1 MRKEIMAIM
10 ASTLVALAVPSDAS
24 IASVASVASGQE
36 TVAVT
41 AEVRGRLSYS
51 IIEASVLTRAGLPSE
66 DMAKTVLSDALR
78 GNIHPQWFAVKSGQ
92 ATVRTFVVFPQRPDH
107 APVVLLTSDSQ
118 GMSDWLRAMGDQVAA
133 EGFIAVVPDLLSGM
147 GPDGGGTQSFADG
160 EAILKVLAQQKTE
173 IARRTAD
180 LMDWAIRMPGSNGN
194 GAILRFNAQGD
205 NPRIDASIE
214 SGEHR
219 SETFELNERAWENTL
234 AFLATTENV
243 PEAAIAAKPASAPEQ
258 VRLGEAESEVL
269 AEFLSGGRTDRI
281 PTRSKHPDFPANFL
295 MAARVV
301 DESPRR
307 GEWIDIPMASGTQLR
322 TWISYPEG
330 TTSAPIVLVFQPG
343 PGMDMGEPPQRGGG
357 ANWLRGIADQ
367 LAYEGFIALVPDLTS
382 GLGPN
387 GGNFDSFQYPDDVG
401 VALGT
406 LSHEEVLNRVRATHD
421 YGLALPMASG
431 TSASIGFC
439 FGGGLA
445 WESTAEIEGMDAGV
459 VFYGGPPEEEVMAR
473 IQAPVAAFYGTNDV
487 GLAPRIG
494 TATADMARLG
504 KEFEVEVY
512 DEATHVFLYRQDLSK
527 NSAATVDSWPK
538 AIAFMKKHTM

>member
-1 MRKEIMAIM
+1 MRNEFIVIMAL
-10 ASTLVALAVPSDAS
+10 TLTGVAVLAVSSVAAGQSALAPEAP
-24 IASVASVASGQE
+24 
-36 TVAVT
+36 
-41 AEVRGRLSYS
+41 LPYS

-66 DMAKTVLSDALR
+66 DMAKTVLSDALA

-92 ATVRTFVVFPQRPDH
+92 ATIRTFVVFPQRPTL
-107 APVVLLTSDSQ
+107 APVVLITSDSQ

-147 GPDGGGTQSFADG
+147 GPDGGGTEAFGDR
-160 EAILKVLAQQKTE
+160 EAIFDVLAQQKSE
-173 IARRTAD
+173 IASRTVD
-180 LMDWAIRMPGSNGN
+180 LMDWAVRMPGSNGN
-194 GAILRFNAQGD
+194 GARLEFNARAGQA
-205 NPRIDASIE
+205 RIDATRIV
-214 SGEHR
+214 SGER
-219 SETFELNERAWENTL
+219 STATFELRANAWQNAV

-243 PEAAIAAKPASAPEQ
+243 AQPAAAAKQAGAGGQ
-258 VRLGEAESEVL
+258 VALGAAESAVL

-281 PTRSKHPDFPANFL
+281 PTRSKHPDYPANFL

-307 GEWIDIPMASGTQLR
+307 GEWIDIAMASGTQLR

-330 TTSAPIVLVFQPG
+330 DTPAPVVLVFQPG
-343 PGMDMGEPPQRGGG
+343 PGMDMGEPAQPGGG

-401 VALGT
+401 MALGT
-406 LSHEEVLNRVRATHD
+406 LSREEVLNRVRATHD
-421 YGLALPMASG
+421 YGLGLGMASG
-431 TSASIGFC
+431 TSAAIGFC

-445 WESTAEIEGMDAGV
+445 WESAAAVEGLDAGV

-473 IQAPVAAFYGTNDV
+473 IHAPVAAYYGTNDV

>member
-1 MRKEIMAIM
+1 MRIEIMATQAIAARAITAM
-10 ASTLVALAVPSDAS
+10 LLAV
-24 IASVASVASGQE
+24 VAVLGTSSVASGQGPS
-36 TVAVT
+36 APG
-41 AEVRGRLSYS
+41 GRLSSS

-78 GNIHPQWFAVKSGQ
+78 GNIHPQWFRVESGR
-92 ATVRTFVVFPQRPDH
+92 ATIHTFVVFPQRPTL
-107 APVVLLTSDSQ
+107 APVVLITSDSQ

-147 GPDGGGTQSFADG
+147 GPDGGGTEAFAGRD
-160 EAILKVLAQQKTE
+160 AIFNVIEQQRRE
-173 IARRTAD
+173 IAQRTAD
-180 LMDWAIRMPGSNGN
+180 VMDWAIRMPGSNGN
-194 GAILRFNAQGD
+194 GAKLEFNVRAGKA
-205 NPRIDASIE
+205 RIDATRIA
-214 SGEHR
+214 SGER
-219 SETFELNERAWENTL
+219 STATFELKENAWENAV
-234 AFLATTENV
+234 AFLAKTETAV
-243 PEAAIAAKPASAPEQ
+243 QPAFAAKPAGAGVQ
-258 VRLGEAESEVL
+258 TALGAAESAVL
-269 AEFLSGGRTDRI
+269 EEFLSGGRTDRI

-301 DESPRR
+301 DDSPRR

-330 TTSAPIVLVFQPG
+330 NTPAPVVLVFQPG
-343 PGMDMGEPPQRGGG
+343 PGMDMGEPPQPGGG

-401 VALGT
+401 MALGT
-406 LSHEEVLNRVRATHD
+406 LSREEVLNRVRATHD
-421 YGLALPMASG
+421 YGLGLEMASG
-431 TSASIGFC
+431 TSAAIGFC

-445 WESTAEIEGMDAGV
+445 WESAAAVEGLDAGV

-473 IQAPVAAFYGTNDV
+473 IQAPVAAYYGTNDV

-538 AIAFMKKHTM
+538 AIAFMKKNTM

>member
-1 MRKEIMAIM
+1 MRNEIMPIKAIPAKVITVM
-10 ASTLVALAVPSDAS
+10 TLAV
-24 IASVASVASGQE
+24 VAVLATSSVASGQG
-36 TVAVT
+36 AF
-41 AEVRGRLSYS
+41 APGGGLSSS

-78 GNIHPQWFAVKSGQ
+78 GNIHPQWFAVKSGG
-92 ATVRTFVVFPQRPDH
+92 ATIRTFVVFPQRPDK
-107 APVVLLTSDSQ
+107 APVVLLTSDNQ
-118 GMSDWLRAMGDQVAA
+118 GMSDWLRAMGDQVAG

-147 GPDGGGTQSFADG
+147 GPDGGGTQSFDSRDAVF
-160 EAILKVLAQQKTE
+160 KVLTEQRNE
-173 IARRTAD
+173 IAKRTAD
-180 LMDWAIRMPGSNGN
+180 LMDWAIRMPGSNGH
-194 GAILRFNAQGD
+194 GTILGFNAQTG

-214 SGEHR
+214 SGER
-219 SETFELNERAWENTL
+219 RRATFELNEYAWENAL

-243 PEAAIAAKPASAPEQ
+243 AQPAALARQAGGGGQTLLGTREAGI
-258 VRLGEAESEVL
+258 L
-269 AEFLSGGRTDRI
+269 AEFLSRGDTDRI

-301 DESPRR
+301 DDSPRR
-307 GEWIDIPMASGTQLR
+307 GEWIDIPMAGGTQLR

-330 TTSAPIVLVFQPG
+330 TTPAPVVLVFQPG

-387 GGNFDSFQYPDDVG
+387 GGNFDSFRYPDDVG
-401 VALGT
+401 MALGT
-406 LSHEEVLNRVRATHD
+406 LSREEVLNRVRAAHD
-421 YGLALPMASG
+421 YGLGLPMASG
-431 TSASIGFC
+431 TSAAIGFC

-445 WESTAEIEGMDAGV
+445 WESAAMVEGLDAGV
-459 VFYGGPPEEEVMAR
+459 VFYGGPPEEQVMAR
-473 IQAPVAAFYGTNDV
+473 IHAPVAAYYGTNDV

-538 AIAFMKKHTM
+538 AIAFMKKHTL